1 MKLAEFNWPDLEQVS
16 RDVVVVFPIASLEQH
31 GPHLQCT
38 ALRGSCTTRWEKSG
52 KRDLTVGATPGR
64 WRRQ

>member
-16 RDVVVVFPIASLEQH
+16 RDVVVVFPIASLES
-31 GPHLQCT
+31 T
-38 ALRGSCTTRWEKSG
+38 APISSVRHFVARV
-52 KRDLTVGATPGR
+52 VGATPGT